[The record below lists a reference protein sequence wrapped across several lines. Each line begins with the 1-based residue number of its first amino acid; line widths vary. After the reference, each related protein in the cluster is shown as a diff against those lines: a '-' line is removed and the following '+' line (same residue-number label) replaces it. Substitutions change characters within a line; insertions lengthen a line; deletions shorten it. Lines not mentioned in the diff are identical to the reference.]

1 MQIAQGWRMHRAPFY
16 DFFIETTFN
25 HRLAVLVG
33 SFGGY
38 IRLQPN
44 ET

>member
-1 MQIAQGWRMHRAPFY
+1 MHRAPFY

-33 SFGGY
+33 GFEVL
-38 IRLQPN
+38 IEL
-44 ET
+44 